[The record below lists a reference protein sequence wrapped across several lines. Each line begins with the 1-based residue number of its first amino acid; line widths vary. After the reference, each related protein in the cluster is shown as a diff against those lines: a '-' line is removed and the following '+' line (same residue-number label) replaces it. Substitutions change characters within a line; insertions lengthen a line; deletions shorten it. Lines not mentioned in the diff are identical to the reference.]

1 MSRPQFA
8 ATMGPRWRPPHGRR
22 VAAARG
28 GDALLSWTIH
38 DVSPNALVE
47 SAVVGFAAAN
57 CYIVGCRETME
68 GVVIDP
74 GTMNTDDTSE
84 VADEI
89 RRLGLR
95 IRYILNTHGHPDHV
109 SGNDYVKVAVGGEV
123 LIHQLD
129 ALKLTDPVRSG
140 ATMFGMNMYVSP
152 PDGLLKDGDTISF
165 GDLSLTVAHTPGHSS
180 GGVVFVGDGFVFT
193 GDTLFSR
200 SIGRSDLPDSSDEGT
215 VAYEVLLRS
224 IREKLLTL
232 PDETVVLSGHGPE
245 TTIGDERALNPFL
258 R

>member
-1 MSRPQFA
+1 M
-8 ATMGPRWRPPHGRR
+8 

-109 SGNDYVKVAVGGEV
+109 SGNDYLKVAVGGEV

-245 TTIGDERALNPFL
+245 TTIGNERALNPFL

>member
-1 MSRPQFA
+1 M
-8 ATMGPRWRPPHGRR
+8 
-22 VAAARG
+22 
-28 GDALLSWTIH
+28 LSWTIH

-84 VADEI
+84 VANEI

-109 SGNDYVKVAVGGEV
+109 SGNDYLKVAVGGEV

-129 ALKLTDPVRSG
+129 ALKLTDPVRNAS
-140 ATMFGMNMYVSP
+140 TMFGMNMYVSP
-152 PDGLLKDGDTISF
+152 PDGLLKDGDTVSF
-165 GDLSLTVAHTPGHSS
+165 GDLSLTVEHTPGHSS

-200 SIGRSDLPDSSDEGT
+200 SIGRSDLPDSSEEGT
-215 VAYEVLLRS
+215 VADEVLLRS

>member
-1 MSRPQFA
+1 M
-8 ATMGPRWRPPHGRR
+8 
-22 VAAARG
+22 
-28 GDALLSWTIH
+28 LSWTIH

-109 SGNDYVKVAVGGEV
+109 SGNDYLKVAVGGEV

-232 PDETVVLSGHGPE
+232 PDETVVLSGPGPE
-245 TTIGDERALNPFL
+245 TTIGNERALNPFL

>member
-1 MSRPQFA
+1 M
-8 ATMGPRWRPPHGRR
+8 
-22 VAAARG
+22 
-28 GDALLSWTIH
+28 LSWTIH

-84 VADEI
+84 VANEI

-109 SGNDYVKVAVGGEV
+109 SGNDYLKVAVGGEV

-245 TTIGDERALNPFL
+245 TTIGNERALNPFL

>member
-1 MSRPQFA
+1 M
-8 ATMGPRWRPPHGRR
+8 
-22 VAAARG
+22 
-28 GDALLSWTIH
+28 LSWTIH

>member
-1 MSRPQFA
+1 
-8 ATMGPRWRPPHGRR
+8 
-22 VAAARG
+22 
-28 GDALLSWTIH
+28 LLSWTIH
-38 DVSPNALVE
+38 EVNTNTVVE

-74 GTMNTDDTSE
+74 GTVGTDDTSE
-84 VADEI
+84 IANEV
-89 RRLGLR
+89 RRLGLH
-95 IRYILNTHGHPDHV
+95 IKYILNTHGHPDHI
-109 SGNDYVKVAVGGEV
+109 SGNDYLKVAVGGEV

-129 ALKLTDPVRSG
+129 ALKLTDPIRNASRMLG
-140 ATMFGMNMYVSP
+140 LDIHVSP
-152 PDGLLKDGDTISF
+152 PDDLLKGGDTVSF
-165 GDLSLTVAHTPGHSS
+165 GNLSLSVAHTPGHTS

-193 GDTLFSR
+193 GDTLFAG

-215 VAYEVLLRS
+215 IAYDVLLQS

-232 PDETVVLSGHGPE
+232 PDEAVVLSGHGPE
-245 TTIGDERALNPFL
+245 TTIGDERARNPFL

>member
-1 MSRPQFA
+1 M
-8 ATMGPRWRPPHGRR
+8 
-22 VAAARG
+22 
-28 GDALLSWTIH
+28 LSWTIH

-109 SGNDYVKVAVGGEV
+109 SGNDYLKVAVGGEV

-140 ATMFGMNMYVSP
+140 ASMFGMNMYVSP
-152 PDGLLKDGDTISF
+152 PDGILKDCDTISL

-200 SIGRSDLPDSSDEGT
+200 SIGRSDLPDSSEEGT
-215 VAYEVLLRS
+215 VADEVLLRS

-232 PDETVVLSGHGPE
+232 PNETVVLSGHGPE

>member
-1 MSRPQFA
+1 ML
-8 ATMGPRWRPPHGRR
+8 G
-22 VAAARG
+22 
-28 GDALLSWTIH
+28 WTIH
-38 DVSPNALVE
+38 DVGPNILVE

-57 CYIVGCRETME
+57 CYVVGCRETME

-74 GTMNTDDTSE
+74 GTMGTDDTSE
-84 VADEI
+84 IANEI

-95 IRYILNTHGHPDHV
+95 IKYILNTHGHPDHI
-109 SGNDYVKVAVGGEV
+109 SGNDYLKVAVGGEV

-129 ALKLTDPVRSG
+129 ALKLTDPVRNAS
-140 ATMFGMNMYVSP
+140 TMFGMNMYVSP
-152 PDGLLKDGDTISF
+152 PDDLLKDGDTVSF
-165 GDLSLTVAHTPGHSS
+165 GNLSLAVAHTPGHSS

-193 GDTLFSR
+193 GDTLFSG

-215 VAYEVLLRS
+215 VAYDVLLRS

-232 PDETVVLSGHGPE
+232 PDETVVLSGHGPA
-245 TTIGDERALNPFL
+245 TTIGDERARNPFL

>member
-1 MSRPQFA
+1 
-8 ATMGPRWRPPHGRR
+8 

-109 SGNDYVKVAVGGEV
+109 SGNDYLKVAVGGEV

-245 TTIGDERALNPFL
+245 TTIGNERALNPFL